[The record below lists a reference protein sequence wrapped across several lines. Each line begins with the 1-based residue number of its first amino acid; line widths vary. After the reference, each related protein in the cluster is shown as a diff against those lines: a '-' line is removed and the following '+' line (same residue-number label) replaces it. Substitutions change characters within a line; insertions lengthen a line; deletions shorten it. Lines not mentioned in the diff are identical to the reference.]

1 MPIKFPSLLQDSWN
15 FIRNQGSFTLTGTA
29 LLILLQLST
38 IFLFP
43 RVEIQAGN
51 TSNQEMLTLLTS
63 QLAPTIISALISVF
77 INILL
82 ILNIKA
88 INSGTYQHFSQNIG
102 ATLKAFFP
110 VILLTI
116 FMVMP
121 LSIGISFGG
130 TVGQQGSFAIMILP
144 LMATGIY
151 LFVKLSLVVY
161 AYLLEAPQSIMQ
173 TLRFTW
179 GLSRGRMFPLFLFC
193 ILSYFFPSLLGS
205 LIGRIGGDVGII
217 LSQVVGAFI
226 SLFVVV
232 FGFRFYQVYRQ

>member
-82 ILNIKA
+82 ILNIKS
-88 INSGTYQHFSQNIG
+88 INSGTYQHFSQNIW

-130 TVGQQGSFAIMILP
+130 TVGQQGSLAIMILP

>member
-51 TSNQEMLTLLTS
+51 TSNQEMLALLAS
-63 QLAPTIISALISVF
+63 QLAPAILSALISMF

-82 ILNIKA
+82 ILNIKS

-102 ATLKAFFP
+102 ATFKAFFP
-110 VILLTI
+110 IILLSI

-130 TVGQQGSFAIMILP
+130 TVGQQGNLAIMILL

-151 LFVKLSLVVY
+151 LFIKLSLVVY
-161 AYLLEAPQSIMQ
+161 VYLLETPQGIMQ

-179 GLSRGRMFPLFLFC
+179 GLSRGRMVPLFLFC

-205 LIGRIGGDVGII
+205 LIGRIGEDVGII